1 MRSEDFYSGEPVI
14 TGSPPNFSNPN
25 VVSPISIGGGVDEA
39 ANMASFG
46 AYAYDP
52 AMRSMMNPGGYGYN
66 PGYGGSPYF
75 MNPPQQYGGIVYQPP
90 QYGIGA
96 PPSPYGNVQPTYNIY
111 KPGGPN
117 PAFQMGMMPQYQQQ
131 QQIPTSYHIPGIN
144 MGGEYM
150 PPADYEKR
158 LSELEI
164 EYYNKVI
171 EQQAKDEVNAAIN
184 NGNVYGYGY
193 NGGYNY
199 YGMPFYNQ
207 YQYSSADLELRRA
220 VEAMQNEAREN
231 RMAFNLQI
239 SKLAHN
245 FNKDSISDDQ
255 IRERYSGKTVEIPQQ
270 NGIIMTPQDYWEIG
284 RFYQVEPFDNSQVY
298 RDHFMRVSEEFNKI
312 IPSNSNLKDTFNNM
326 GIVAAQYE
334 MEEEMHRRR
343 DGGNL
348 YNNSDNAYKR
358 LIRKKAKERYAAE
371 KGVNLSTSGA
381 VLPNFN
387 ANQAKQNFINN
398 STLANNCT
406 LQDDGTLNVSLKL
419 PCNIGSHAGQMYT
432 VNSQEAAYDEKRER
446 FNQFIDS
453 IPGSIYLDQK
463 KREKSEGYSYE

>member
-1 MRSEDFYSGEPVI
+1 MRSEDFYTGEPVI

-25 VVSPISIGGGVDEA
+25 VISPISSVDEA

-66 PGYGGSPYF
+66 PGVSPNF
-75 MNPPQQYGGIVYQPP
+75 MNPPQPQFGGIVYTPP

-96 PPSPYGNVQPTYNIY
+96 PPSPYGNIQPTYNIY
-111 KPGGPN
+111 RPNSPN
-117 PAFQMGMMPQYQQQ
+117 PALQMGMVPQYQQPQ
-131 QQIPTSYHIPGIN
+131 MPTSYHIPGIN

-150 PPADYEKR
+150 PPADFEKR
-158 LSELEI
+158 MSELEMA
-164 EYYNKVI
+164 YYNKVI
-171 EQQAKDEVNAAIN
+171 NQQAKDEVNTAMN
-184 NGNVYGYGY
+184 NSSVYGYGY
-193 NGGYNY
+193 NGGFNY

-231 RMAFNLQI
+231 RMSFNMHM

-245 FNKDSISDDQ
+245 FNGDSISEDQ
-255 IRERYSGKTVEIPQQ
+255 IRERYIGRDIDIPQQ
-270 NGIIMTPQDYWEIG
+270 SGIIVTPQDYWEIG
-284 RFYQVEPFDNSQVY
+284 RFYQMEPFDNSQMY
-298 RDHFMRVSEEFNKI
+298 REHFMRVREEFNKI
-312 IPSNSNLKDTFNNM
+312 IPADSNLKDTFNNM

-334 MEEEMHRRR
+334 MEEELHRRR

-348 YNNSDNAYKR
+348 YDNSDNAYKR

-371 KGVNLSTSGA
+371 KGITLSNTGA
-381 VLPNFN
+381 VVPNFN
-387 ANQAKQNFINN
+387 AQQAKQNFISN
-398 STLANNCT
+398 SPTLANCAT
-406 LQDDGTLNVSLKL
+406 LQDDGTLNVSLQL
-419 PCNIGSHAGQMYT
+419 PCNVGSHIGQMYS
-432 VNSQEAAYDEKRER
+432 VNSQEASYDEKRER
-446 FNQFIDS
+446 FHQFMDS

-463 KREKSEGYSYE
+463 KREKAEGYNYE